1 MEMMALYLDGE
12 ICLNWVWEV
21 SGDDGVKW
29 IWMVKFV

>member
-21 SGDDGVKW
+21 SGDDGVT
-29 IWMVKFV
+29 FG

>member
-12 ICLNWVWEV
+12 ICLNWVREV
-21 SGDDGVKW
+21 SGDDGCC

>member
-21 SGDDGVKW
+21 SGDDGVTFGW
-29 IWMVKFV
+29 